1 MRENLL
7 GPSDLPIAQVGI
19 EDDFVTGLQAWV
31 NSAEPGELRAEA
43 MRRMIEARSNGS
55 ISLSLSELRLS
66 SIPEQIGEL
75 TALTS
80 LDLSV
85 NQLTTLPESI
95 GGLNALTSLD
105 LSVNQLTALPESIG
119 GLNALT
125 NLYLSGNQLTPSP
138 ALLDG
143 LYELETGGCRID
155 YPDQITLQL
164 RVDRAESRRLQK
176 SRLQLELRTLFLSGL
191 DDKSNLSKL
200 DDEILKKIAEF
211 TDTSLLSKAEIKA
224 AFEATEEDL
233 KQAERYKKHAE
244 LVTDYQTEVIA
255 TEEKRKSESSEDRAE
270 EQREVTTA
278 RRTFVGRVYDSLP
291 SIFPKTSIFTTTTS
305 AQQLQNKNPLHR
317 E

>member
-75 TALTS
+75 TALTI

-85 NQLTTLPESI
+85 NQLTALPESIGGLTALTNLYLSGNRLTALPESI
-95 GGLNALTSLD
+95 GGLNALTRLVLSFNQLTALPESIGGLNALTNLYLD
-105 LSVNQLTALPESIG
+105 GNRLTALPESIG

-200 DDEILKKIAEF
+200 DDEILKK
-211 TDTSLLSKAEIKA
+211 SQNLLTPAYY
-224 AFEATEEDL
+224 L
-233 KQAERYKKHAE
+233 KQKLKQPSK
-244 LVTDYQTEVIA
+244 LL
-255 TEEKRKSESSEDRAE
+255 RK
-270 EQREVTTA
+270 
-278 RRTFVGRVYDSLP
+278 
-291 SIFPKTSIFTTTTS
+291 I
-305 AQQLQNKNPLHR
+305 
-317 E
+317 